1 MWGIRQKLLVAFG
14 ALVLVNALGAALV
27 GFNLHRIDQQLMATR
42 DRFLPQAERVADVK
56 AGVLL
61 ASLEARH
68 AMLARDEAGREAALA
83 RATQARESTDRALAA
98 LEAGLSTETG
108 RQKFAELQR
117 HKNRFWQ
124 EVEALLPTIR
134 SGDVPSAL
142 AQLESSVVPA
152 RDRFVKAVEQ
162 QRAWQVELVATSTTQ
177 ALTLGLRTERWL
189 AGLAGLALVLGVAL
203 AWRMSRELLGQL
215 GGEPRQAVAAVAR
228 VADGDLSSGLD
239 AAAGTAPHSVLG
251 AIGRMQR
258 SLRELLTRVHTGVE
272 QVSTAASQIASGNS
286 ELSGRT
292 EQQAAALQ
300 EAAASLQQLNATV
313 KDHLEALAAC
323 RAETQA
329 VTEAAHAGGDG
340 MALVVSGMASARN
353 QSQRMVEIIGTID
366 GIAFQTNILALNAAV
381 EAARAGEAG
390 RGFAVVATE
399 VRALAQR
406 SAAAAQD
413 VRALIQASVDEI
425 EAAHGR
431 IGEAGQQVQV
441 IVNGTERL
449 RVQMERIEAATHE
462 QAAGLRQ
469 VSEAVQAIDD
479 ATQRNAA
486 LVEQSAAASASLHAQ
501 AVQLERAAG
510 RFKLKAGTAGA

>member
-1 MWGIRQKLLVAFG
+1 M
-14 ALVLVNALGAALV
+14 
-27 GFNLHRIDQQLMATR
+27 
-42 DRFLPQAERVADVK
+42 
-56 AGVLL
+56 
-61 ASLEARH
+61 
-68 AMLARDEAGREAALA
+68 
-83 RATQARESTDRALAA
+83 
-98 LEAGLSTETG
+98 
-108 RQKFAELQR
+108 
-117 HKNRFWQ
+117 
-124 EVEALLPTIR
+124 
-134 SGDVPSAL
+134 
-142 AQLESSVVPA
+142 
-152 RDRFVKAVEQ
+152 
-162 QRAWQVELVATSTTQ
+162 
-177 ALTLGLRTERWL
+177 
-189 AGLAGLALVLGVAL
+189 
-203 AWRMSRELLGQL
+203 
-215 GGEPRQAVAAVAR
+215 
-228 VADGDLSSGLD
+228 
-239 AAAGTAPHSVLG
+239 
-251 AIGRMQR
+251 
-258 SLRELLTRVHTGVE
+258 
-272 QVSTAASQIASGNS
+272 
-286 ELSGRT
+286 
-292 EQQAAALQ
+292 
-300 EAAASLQQLNATV
+300 QQLNATV

-340 MALVVSGMASARN
+340 MALVVSGMASARS

-441 IVNGTERL
+441 IVNGSERL

-510 RFKLKAGTAGA
+510 RFKLNAVTAGA